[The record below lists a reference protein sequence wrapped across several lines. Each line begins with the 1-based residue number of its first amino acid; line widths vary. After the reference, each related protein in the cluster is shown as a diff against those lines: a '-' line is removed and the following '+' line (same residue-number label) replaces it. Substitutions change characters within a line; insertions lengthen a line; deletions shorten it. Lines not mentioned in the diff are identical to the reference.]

1 MVQDNIEREIGSLSF
16 DIHNPVFLVS
26 SLTVVALVLLIGGR
40 LTAFQATVN
49 ATGIVF
55 PIVLLFLCGTVFKV

>member
-1 MVQDNIEREIGSLSF
+1 VAQDNIEREIGSLSF

-26 SLTVVALVLLIGGR
+26 SLAVVALVLLIGGG

-55 PIVLLFLCGTVFKV
+55 PIILLCLCGTIFKV